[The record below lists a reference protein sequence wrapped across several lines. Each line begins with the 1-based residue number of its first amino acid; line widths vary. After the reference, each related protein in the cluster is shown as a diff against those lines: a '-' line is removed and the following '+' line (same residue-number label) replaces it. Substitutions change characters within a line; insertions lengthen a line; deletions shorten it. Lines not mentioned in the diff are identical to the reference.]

1 MKKIGLIIVDEHSV
15 VRHALGV
22 RLSSSPQIDVLAVA
36 RDLQEGID
44 YACSL
49 KPDIILLE
57 PKTADG
63 CDDPQKI
70 TTFDH
75 IRRETANGH
84 PSAIIVLTSY
94 IDEDEREAA
103 LRAGARRYLLKEIDS
118 DRLIAEI
125 EAVAAELEMECEMSI
140 QGVPRMRQQ
149 LVKDW
154 MTRDVITITPKTTLP
169 EAHRLMTEKKIR
181 RLPVMDNGRLMGII
195 TRGDV
200 RGAEPSGATSL
211 SIWEVNYLLSRLKI
225 EELMTRRPVTIDA
238 AATIGE
244 AAQLMLEN
252 KISGLPVMDS
262 DQRLVGIITE
272 SDIFRLVAGKW
283 RDER

>member
-15 VRHALGV
+15 VRHALGA
-22 RLSSSPQIDVLAVA
+22 RLSSSPKIDVLAVA

-44 YACSL
+44 YACTL

-63 CDDPQKI
+63 RDDPQRI
-70 TTFDH
+70 ATFDH
-75 IRRETANGH
+75 IRRETANGR
-84 PSAIIVLTSY
+84 STAVIVLTSY
-94 IDEDEREAA
+94 IDEAEREAA

-118 DRLIAEI
+118 DRLITEI
-125 EAVAAELEMECEMSI
+125 EAVVAELGMEGKMSTQI
-140 QGVPRMRQQ
+140 APKKRQE

-154 MTRDVITITPKTTLP
+154 MTRDVITVTPKTTLP

-181 RLPVMDNGRLMGII
+181 RLPVVDNERLLGIV

-225 EELMTRRPVTIDA
+225 EELMTRQAVTTHEN
-238 AATIGE
+238 ATIGE
-244 AAQLMLEN
+244 AAELMLQH
-252 KISGLPVMDS
+252 KISGLPVVDNE
-262 DQRLVGIITE
+262 QRLVGIITE
-272 SDIFRLVAGKW
+272 SDIFRLVVGKW
-283 RDER
+283 REER

>member
-63 CDDPQKI
+63 RDDPQRI

-118 DRLIAEI
+118 VRLIAEI

-140 QGVPRMRQQ
+140 QGAPRMRQQ

>member
-15 VRHALGV
+15 VRHALGA
-22 RLSSSPQIDVLAVA
+22 RLSSSPKIDVLAVA

-44 YACSL
+44 YACML

-63 CDDPQKI
+63 HDDPQRI
-70 TTFDH
+70 TTFEH

-84 PSAIIVLTSY
+84 DTAVIVLTSY
-94 IDEDEREAA
+94 IDEIEREAA

-118 DRLIAEI
+118 ERLIAEI
-125 EAVAAELEMECEMSI
+125 EAVAAELGLEGEMVS
-140 QGVPRMRQQ
+140 QNSPKKRQQ

-154 MTRDVITITPKTTLP
+154 MTRQVITATRKTTLP
-169 EAHRLMTEKKIR
+169 EAHRLMTENHIR
-181 RLPVMDNGRLMGII
+181 RLPVVENGRLVGIV

-225 EELMTRRPVTIDA
+225 EELMTRAPVIINED
-238 AATIGE
+238 ATIGE
-244 AAQLMLEN
+244 AAELMLQN
-252 KISGLPVMDS
+252 KVSGLPVLDS
-262 DQRLVGIITE
+262 EERLVGIITE

-283 RDER
+283 REEQ